1 MLNSQEH
8 NFGGILILEKYFE
21 NKRTIINNAMDRYL
35 ESEDTY
41 PSKIHKAMRYSI
53 FAGGKRLRPILMIA
67 TYEMLVNRRD
77 NRTIQ
82 KVLPVACAIEMLHT
96 ASLVHDD
103 LPFIDNADKRR
114 GKPSCHKKFGNAV
127 AILTGDALI
136 TKAFETVLKLRNHKK
151 ALQCLQ
157 ILLDAASTRGMIGGQ
172 VVDITASQKRV
183 KLHVLRDI
191 HLKKTGALLRAA
203 EQTACVIANA
213 NEQTKNAL
221 RDFALNIGLAY
232 QVIDDILD
240 EVGVDELLAKESGE
254 DQRNEKVTYPI
265 LLGIEESKKQ
275 AIKLINDASKII
287 KYMPNNQILLELL
300 ETIMDRIP

>member
-1 MLNSQEH
+1 M
-8 NFGGILILEKYFE
+8 ILERYFE
-21 NKRTIINNAMDRYL
+21 NRRTIINNALDRYL
-35 ESEDTY
+35 ESEETY

-53 FAGGKRLRPILMIA
+53 FAGGKRIRPILMIA

-77 NRTIQ
+77 SRTIQ

-103 LPFIDNADKRR
+103 LPFIDNANERR

-151 ALQCLQ
+151 TLLCLQ
-157 ILLDAASTRGMIGGQ
+157 ILLEAASTRGMIGGQ

-191 HLKKTGALLRAA
+191 HLKKTGSLLRAA
-203 EQTACVIANA
+203 EQTACVMANA
-213 NEQTKNAL
+213 SEPITNAL

-240 EVGVDELLAKESGE
+240 EVGADELLEKESGE
-254 DQRNEKVTYPI
+254 DQRNEKVTYPT

-275 AIKLINDASKII
+275 ALKLIDDANKII
-287 KYMPNNQILLELL
+287 KYMPNNDVLIEIL
-300 ETIMDRIP
+300 ETIRDRIP

>member
-1 MLNSQEH
+1 M
-8 NFGGILILEKYFE
+8 ILEKYFE
-21 NKRTIINNAMDRYL
+21 NKRTIINSALDRYL
-35 ESEDTY
+35 EPEDAY

-53 FAGGKRLRPILMIA
+53 FAGGKRLRPILLIA

-77 NRTIQ
+77 NRTIR
-82 KVLPVACAIEMLHT
+82 KVLPIACAIEMLHT

-103 LPFIDNADKRR
+103 LPFIDDADERR

-136 TKAFETVLKLRNHKK
+136 TKAFETVLKVRNHKK
-151 ALQCLQ
+151 ALQNLQ

-191 HLKKTGALLRAA
+191 HLKKTGALLKAA
-203 EQTACVIANA
+203 EQAACVMANA
-213 NEQTKNAL
+213 NLQTTNAL

-240 EVGVDELLAKESGE
+240 EVGADELLDKESGE

-265 LLGIEESKKQ
+265 LLGVEESKKQ
-275 AIKLINDASKII
+275 ALKLLNDASKII
-287 KYMPNNQILLELL
+287 KYMPNNKILIEFV
-300 ETIMDRIP
+300 ETIIDRIP